1 MFNCDNKEIVIKL
14 NTGDSMAKNEV
25 RTITLKVSDNTKEKM
40 IEYFEDKKREKTPP
54 YAVFQAKE
62 ADTMVTLYESGKAV
76 FQGISADIDANI
88 WMETEKHLNPDKKLE
103 YKKVD
108 NNPKTKDK
116 KNHYNEKLYNC
127 TSIGSDEVGTGDYFG
142 PIVVTA
148 AYVTK
153 KDIPFLEELG
163 VRDSKKI
170 TDEHI
175 LKTVPQIIKRIPYSS
190 MILSNEEYNNKYNEK
205 MNLNTIKAVLHNKVL
220 LDMNKKYP
228 KHDYIVVD
236 QFTEPFIYYKYIN
249 NLPEVQRKITFETKA
264 EDQCLS
270 VACASLI
277 SRYVLIKEFEKMSKE
292 YKMQIPKGAGQKV
305 DEAGAKLVKEYGE
318 DVLRKIAKLNFKN
331 TEKIKELVNS

>member
-1 MFNCDNKEIVIKL
+1 
-14 NTGDSMAKNEV
+14 MAKNEV

-40 IEYFEDKKREKTPP
+40 IEYFADKKRDVTPP
-54 YAVFQAKE
+54 YTVFQAKE

-76 FQGISADIDANI
+76 FQGISADIDANM
-88 WMETEKHLNPDKKLE
+88 WMEMEKHLNPNKKLE
-103 YKKVD
+103 VKKVD
-108 NNPKTKDK
+108 NNPKS
-116 KNHYNEKLYNC
+116 KNNRRIVDNKLYHC

-148 AYVTK
+148 TYVTK
-153 KDIPFLEELG
+153 KDIPFLEQLG

-175 LKTVPQIIKRIPYSS
+175 LKVVPEIIKQIPYSS
-190 MILSNEEYNNKYNEK
+190 MILSNEEYNHKYSDK
-205 MNLNTIKAVLHNKVL
+205 INLNTIKAILHNKVL
-220 LDMNKKYP
+220 LDMSKQYK

-249 NLPEVQRKITFETKA
+249 NLKEVQRNITFVTHA

-277 SRYVLIKEFEKMSKE
+277 SRYVLIKEFERLSKDLGI
-292 YKMQIPKGAGQKV
+292 KLPKGAGNIV
-305 DEAGAKLVKEYGE
+305 DEAGAQLVKKYGI
-318 DVLRKIAKLNFKN
+318 DILNKIAKLNFKN
-331 TEKIKELVNS
+331 TEKIKELEDN